1 MAVVYNQQTGQAVRL
16 DGEQWVPTQIARNPD
31 TGQIAAFDGE
41 AWQVVGAAPQQG
53 TPEQPGVLAYT
64 MSAVNKG
71 LANVAG
77 LPGNLEQLTRA
88 GLNLASEKLGGAP
101 TAFGTGAILPT
112 GEDVQGLM
120 QRLGV
125 PFHEAKTPG
134 GKIAQQ
140 AVQGATESL
149 ATLPV
154 GMLAPAARGAGLGR
168 TAMQAVRAEAPTAA
182 LAGAGS
188 GAGGEAAAQ
197 ASGDNPAWAL
207 AGGIGGAMLGGRLG
221 ASIPRTG
228 GAVPAGADATARLA
242 QALTARGATPAAAQ
256 ALARAQML
264 PVPLPLS
271 RGQMTGSEPQLR
283 FEQLARQGAFGES
296 ASDVMRGFGARQQ
309 QGLQENI
316 EAIQK
321 QLGGGQVPTLGAG
334 GEAAQGALSNLRA
347 IERTRVS
354 QLYKN
359 ARDAGVAFHPDAAGG
374 VAGAMKQA
382 LADFHPVDAPSAHKI
397 VDDLIGE
404 IETAAQGGHGVP
416 LATLEARRKQLS
428 NAMRGGAQPSNSAGA
443 AQALRAFDEAIAG
456 VGDDAILSATRDG
469 VDAWKTARD
478 AYRDWA
484 KKFQAGDLVQKL
496 TAEEWRSG
504 SKQLKVAPDQAANT
518 IFGRSSIYGG
528 PDTARDVKRL
538 RDVLGADSP
547 QWGALREEAWMRL
560 ANQGLGAVT
569 QTGERQIS
577 GTRFANAFDRAR
589 REHKAIL
596 DVLFTADEQ
605 KLMEQFR
612 DVAVRATREP
622 QYSTA
627 ASSANLV
634 TNMAREFWRRRG
646 TLPVVGPL
654 LQNVVG
660 SARAMSATSGKPP
673 LAPVPIG
680 TKAAGAAPSL
690 IDMIGSENE

>member
-1 MAVVYNQQTGQAVRL
+1 MAVAYNQQTGQAVRL

-53 TPEQPGVLAYT
+53 AQGQPSVLDYT

-88 GLNLASEKLGGAP
+88 GLNLASEKLGGSP
-101 TAFGTGAILPT
+101 SAFGTTAVLPT
-112 GEDVQGLM
+112 GEDVRGLM

-125 PFHEAKTPG
+125 PFHEAKTLG
-134 GKIAQQ
+134 GQIAQQ

-149 ATLPV
+149 ATLPAA
-154 GMLAPAARGAGLGR
+154 MLAPAARGAGLGR

-182 LAGAGS
+182 LAGAGA

-197 ASGDNPAWAL
+197 ASGDNPAWTL
-207 AGGIGGAMLGGRLG
+207 AGGIGGALLGGRLG
-221 ASIPRTG
+221 ASVPRMG
-228 GAVPAGADATARLA
+228 GAASAGADATTR
-242 QALTARGATPAAAQ
+242 QAHALVARGTTPEAAQ
-256 ALARAQML
+256 AIARAESL
-264 PVPLPLS
+264 PVPLPLT

-296 ASDVMRGFGARQQ
+296 ASDVLRGFGARQQ
-309 QGLQENI
+309 QGLQGNV
-316 EAIQK
+316 EAIQ
-321 QLGGGQVPTLGAG
+321 QRLGGGQVPSLGAG
-334 GEAAQGALSNLRA
+334 GEAAQGALANMRA
-347 IERTRVS
+347 LERTRVN
-354 QLYKN
+354 QLYRD
-359 ARDAGVAFHPDAAGG
+359 ARDAGVAFQPVVARDIAAT
-374 VAGAMKQA
+374 MKQA
-382 LADFHPVDAPSAHKI
+382 LADFHPADAPSAHKI
-397 VDDLIGE
+397 VDDLLAE
-404 IETAAQGGHGVP
+404 VDEAAQAGQGVP

-443 AQALRAFDEAIAG
+443 AQALRAFDEAVAG
-456 VGDDAILSATRDG
+456 VGDNAVLATTQEG
-469 VDAWKTARD
+469 IGAWKKARD

-484 KKFQAGDLVQKL
+484 QKFQAGDLVQRL
-496 TAEEWRSG
+496 TAEDWRG
-504 SKQLKVAPDQAANT
+504 GAKQLKVAPDQAANV

-528 PDTARDVKRL
+528 PDTARDLTRL

-577 GTRFANAFDRAR
+577 GTRFANAYDRAV
-589 REHKAIL
+589 REHKPIL
-596 DVLFTADEQ
+596 DALFTADEQ

-660 SARAMSATSGKPP
+660 SARAMGATSGRPP
-673 LAPVPIG
+673 RAPTPMG

-690 IDMIGSENE
+690 IDLIGSDNE